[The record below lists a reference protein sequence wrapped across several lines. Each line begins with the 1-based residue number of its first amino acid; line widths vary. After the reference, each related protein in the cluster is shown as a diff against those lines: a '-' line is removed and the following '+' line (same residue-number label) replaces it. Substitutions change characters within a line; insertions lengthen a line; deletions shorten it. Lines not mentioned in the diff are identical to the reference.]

1 MTTRLHLENVY
12 AHFKVLQKLHSV
24 IVQYQ
29 NVCFQNVMLCC
40 LTRHMDDPLPRLR
53 EHCSS
58 MLQNWPGRTA
68 KMSLI
73 SDWSAPE
80 SSVNK
85 QFDDLLKEVK
95 NLHTTGKLLAY
106 CPFNKMKIEE
116 ESFLRVTV
124 EQILLCQHY
133 FV

>member
-1 MTTRLHLENVY
+1 
-12 AHFKVLQKLHSV
+12 
-24 IVQYQ
+24 
-29 NVCFQNVMLCC
+29 
-40 LTRHMDDPLPRLR
+40 
-53 EHCSS
+53 
-58 MLQNWPGRTA
+58 
-68 KMSLI
+68 MSLI

-85 QFDDLLKEVK
+85 QFDVLLKEVK

-106 CPFNKMKIEE
+106 CPFNKTKIAE